1 MDNTEEKIYINGAF
15 LRQVDFENGGYKIKC
30 DILNVSEFADQLI
43 NNANEK
49 GKITIDIKRRQ
60 EKTDTG
66 ITHYLQVS
74 KFAPKEQPKEAQQQQ
89 KTESS
94 PYNTEV
100 NKEKSD
106 GLPF

>member
-1 MDNTEEKIYINGAF
+1 MDNTKEKIYINGAF
-15 LRQVDFENGGYKIKC
+15 LRQVEFDNGGSIIKC

-43 NNANEK
+43 SNANEN
-49 GKITIDIKRRQ
+49 GKITIDIKTRQ
-60 EKTDTG
+60 EKSDTG

-89 KTESS
+89 KTEQS

>member
-1 MDNTEEKIYINGAF
+1 MKNEENKIYINGAF
-15 LRQVDFENGGYKIKC
+15 LRQVDFDNGGSIIKC

-43 NNANEK
+43 SNANEN
-49 GKITIDIKRRQ
+49 GKITIDIKTRQ
-60 EKTDTG
+60 EKSDTG
-66 ITHYLQVS
+66 ITHYFQVS
-74 KFAPKEQPKEAQQQQ
+74 KFAPKEQPKDAQQ
-89 KTESS
+89 KTEQS

>member
-1 MDNTEEKIYINGAF
+1 MENKKEKIYINGVF
-15 LRQVDFENGGYKIKC
+15 LREKELEFGTIIQC

-49 GKITIDIKRRQ
+49 GKITIDIKTRQ
-60 EKTDTG
+60 EKSDTG
-66 ITHYLQVS
+66 ITHYFQVS
-74 KFAPKEQPKEAQQQQ
+74 KFAPKEQPKDAQQQQ